1 MVKYS
6 ETSLLLGR
14 ERVLVW
20 WWTFLGTFLGK
31 FLGTFLGR
39 FLRRGGARKVVGVRG
54 GETLQDFRPILQLTT
69 YLVEAPQKEEVFS

>member
-6 ETSLLLGR
+6 EISLLLGR

-31 FLGTFLGR
+31 FLGR
-39 FLRRGGARKVVGVRG
+39 FLRRGGARKVVGVCG
-54 GETLQDFRPILQLTT
+54 GETLQDFRPTLQLTT
-69 YLVEAPQKEEVFS
+69 CLVRAPPTEKVSS